1 MQGTPNIDVAILGV
15 PGILIGLVLGYIIGG
30 MTSLNFNYRIGL
42 GIVFSSFGGMITAL
56 VFSSDP
62 IRDFL
67 PFVVGPFEFILII
80 VSYLGGYILGAV
92 SNWAPLPEKP
102 AKRHIIYEPDDDE
115 DFDREIEEALGGDF
129 KANNS

>member
-30 MTSLNFNYRIGL
+30 MTSLNFSYRIGL

>member
-15 PGILIGLVLGYIIGG
+15 PGILIGLLLGYIIGG
-30 MTSLNFNYRIGL
+30 MTSLNFGYRIGL

-80 VSYLGGYILGAV
+80 VSYLGGYVLGAV
-92 SNWAPLPEKP
+92 SNWAPLPEKA
-102 AKRHIIYEPDDDE
+102 AKRHIIFEPDDDE